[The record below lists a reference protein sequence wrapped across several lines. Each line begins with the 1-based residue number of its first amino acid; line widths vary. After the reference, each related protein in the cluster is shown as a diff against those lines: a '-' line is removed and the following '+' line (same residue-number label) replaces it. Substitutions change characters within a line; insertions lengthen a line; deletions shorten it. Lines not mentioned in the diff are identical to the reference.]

1 MPSFLLETIAL
12 IDLTLLSLFIPT
24 FFIVSLTP
32 GMCMTLAMS
41 LGITIGV
48 RKTFWMMYGELLGV
62 ATVAFASVLGVATIM
77 TKFPQL
83 FQGFKLLGALYL
95 LYVGVNMWC
104 AKGKLSTDA
113 TQCPATIKKRSLFQ
127 QGFFTAIA
135 NPKGWAFMIS
145 LLPPF
150 INQALP
156 LAPQLGILVA
166 VILMSEFICMTIYAT
181 GGKTIGKVLTQRNNV
196 QLLNKIS
203 GSLMMLVAIWLAFS

>member
-1 MPSFLLETIAL
+1 
-12 IDLTLLSLFIPT
+12 
-24 FFIVSLTP
+24 
-32 GMCMTLAMS
+32 MCMTLAMS

-62 ATVAFASVLGVATIM
+62 ATVAIASVLGVATIM

-83 FQGFKLLGALYL
+83 FQGFKILGALYL
-95 LYVGVNMWC
+95 LYVGINMWR
-104 AKGKLSTDA
+104 AKGQLIDDSN
-113 TQCPATIKKRSLFQ
+113 QYQQLIKKRSLFK

-150 INQALP
+150 ISPTLP
-156 LAPQLGILVA
+156 LTPQLSILVT
-166 VILMSEFICMTIYAT
+166 VILISEFICMTIYAT

-196 QLLNKIS
+196 QLLNKVS
-203 GSLMMLVAIWLAFS
+203 GCLMILVAIWLAIS

>member
-1 MPSFLLETIAL
+1 M
-12 IDLTLLSLFIPT
+12 IDITLLSLFIPT

-62 ATVAFASVLGVATIM
+62 ATVAIASVLGVATIM
-77 TKFPQL
+77 TEFPQL
-83 FQGFKLLGALYL
+83 FQAFKILGALYL
-95 LYVGVNMWC
+95 FYVGVSMWR
-104 AKGKLSTDA
+104 AKGKHA
-113 TQCPATIKKRSLFQ
+113 TTLDQQPQVIKKRSLFQ

-150 INQALP
+150 ISQTLP
-156 LAPQLGILVA
+156 LAPQLSILVA
-166 VILMSEFICMTIYAT
+166 VILVSEFICMTIYAT

-196 QLLNKIS
+196 KLLNKMS
-203 GSLMMLVAIWLAFS
+203 GSLMILVAIWLASS

>member
-1 MPSFLLETIAL
+1 LEPETL
-12 IDLTLLSLFIPT
+12 IDITLLSLFIPT

-62 ATVAFASVLGVATIM
+62 ASVAIASVLGVATIM
-77 TKFPQL
+77 TQFPEL
-83 FQGFKLLGALYL
+83 FQAFKILGALYL
-95 LYVGVNMWC
+95 AYVGINMWR
-104 AKGKLSTDA
+104 AKGKLATNSTPES
-113 TQCPATIKKRSLFQ
+113 QIIKKRSLFQ
-127 QGFFTAIA
+127 QGFLTAIA

-150 INQALP
+150 ISQTLP
-156 LAPQLGILVA
+156 LAPQLSILVA
-166 VILMSEFICMTIYAT
+166 VILISEFICMTIYAT

-203 GSLMMLVAIWLAFS
+203 GSLMILVAIWLSVS

>member
-1 MPSFLLETIAL
+1 
-12 IDLTLLSLFIPT
+12 
-24 FFIVSLTP
+24 
-32 GMCMTLAMS
+32 MTLAMS

-62 ATVAFASVLGVATIM
+62 ATVAIASVLGVATIM
-77 TKFPQL
+77 TKFPEL
-83 FQGFKLLGALYL
+83 FQAFKILGALYL
-95 LYVGVNMWC
+95 AYVGINMWR
-104 AKGKLSTDA
+104 AKGKLVTSSA
-113 TQCPATIKKRSLFQ
+113 QCPKTIKKRSLFQ

-150 INQALP
+150 ISQALP
-156 LAPQLGILVA
+156 LAPQLVILVA
-166 VILMSEFICMTIYAT
+166 VILISEFICMTIYAT

-203 GSLMMLVAIWLAFS
+203 GSLMILVAIWLASS

>member
-1 MPSFLLETIAL
+1 L
-12 IDLTLLSLFIPT
+12 IDFTLLSLFIPT

-62 ATVAFASVLGVATIM
+62 AAVAIASVLGVATIM
-77 TKFPQL
+77 TQFPQL
-83 FQGFKLLGALYL
+83 FQAFKILGALYL
-95 LYVGVNMWC
+95 LYVGINMWR
-104 AKGKLSTDA
+104 AQGKLA
-113 TQCPATIKKRSLFQ
+113 TTTNQPQQIIRKRSLFQ

-150 INQALP
+150 ISQTLP
-156 LAPQLGILVA
+156 LAPQLSILVV
-166 VILMSEFICMTIYAT
+166 VILISEFICMTIYAT

-203 GSLMMLVAIWLAFS
+203 GCLMIFVAIWLATS

>member
-1 MPSFLLETIAL
+1 M
-12 IDLTLLSLFIPT
+12 IDITLLSLFIPT

-62 ATVAFASVLGVATIM
+62 ATVAIASVLGVATIM
-77 TKFPQL
+77 TKFPEL
-83 FQGFKLLGALYL
+83 FQTFKILGALYL
-95 LYVGVNMWC
+95 AYVGINMWR
-104 AKGKLSTDA
+104 AKTEIATDNNQSTQA
-113 TQCPATIKKRSLFQ
+113 ISKRSLFQ

-135 NPKGWAFMIS
+135 NPKGWAFMVS

-150 INQALP
+150 ISQTLP
-156 LAPQLGILVA
+156 LAPQLAILVL
-166 VILMSEFICMTIYAT
+166 VILFSEFICMTLYAT
-181 GGKTIGKVLTQRNNV
+181 GGKTISQILVKNNNV

-203 GSLMMLVAIWLAFS
+203 GSLMLLVAAWLAMS

>member
-1 MPSFLLETIAL
+1 M
-12 IDLTLLSLFIPT
+12 IDITLLSLFIPT

-62 ATVAFASVLGVATIM
+62 ATVAVASVLGVATIM

-83 FQGFKLLGALYL
+83 FQAFKLLGALYL
-95 LYVGVNMWC
+95 LYVGINMWR
-104 AKGKLSTDA
+104 AKGKLA
-113 TQCPATIKKRSLFQ
+113 TATSQELQVIKKRSLFQ

-150 INQALP
+150 ISQALP
-156 LAPQLGILVA
+156 LAPQLSILVT
-166 VILMSEFICMTIYAT
+166 VILISEFICMTIYAT

-203 GSLMMLVAIWLAFS
+203 GSLMILVAIWLASS

>member
-1 MPSFLLETIAL
+1 MIDIA
-12 IDLTLLSLFIPT
+12 LLSLFIPT

-62 ATVAFASVLGVATIM
+62 ATVAIASVLGVATIM
-77 TKFPQL
+77 TKFPEL
-83 FQGFKLLGALYL
+83 FQAFKILGALYL
-95 LYVGVNMWC
+95 AYVGINMWR
-104 AKGKLSTDA
+104 AKGKLATDSA
-113 TQCPATIKKRSLFQ
+113 QCEKTIKKRSLFQ

-150 INQALP
+150 ISQALP
-156 LAPQLGILVA
+156 LAPQLVILVA
-166 VILMSEFICMTIYAT
+166 VILVSEFICMTIYAT

-203 GSLMMLVAIWLAFS
+203 GSLMILVAIWLASS

>member
-1 MPSFLLETIAL
+1 LEPQAL
-12 IDLTLLSLFIPT
+12 IDITLLSLFIPT

-62 ATVAFASVLGVATIM
+62 ASVAIASVLGVATIM
-77 TKFPQL
+77 TQFPEL
-83 FQGFKLLGALYL
+83 FQAFKMLGALYL
-95 LYVGVNMWC
+95 AYVGINMWR
-104 AKGKLSTDA
+104 AKGKLATNSTPDS
-113 TQCPATIKKRSLFQ
+113 QIIKKRSLFQ

-150 INQALP
+150 ISQTLP
-156 LAPQLGILVA
+156 LAPQLSILVA
-166 VILMSEFICMTIYAT
+166 VILISEFICMTIYAT
-181 GGKTIGKVLTQRNNV
+181 GGKTIGKLLTQRNNV

-203 GSLMMLVAIWLAFS
+203 GILMILVAIWLGVS

>member
-1 MPSFLLETIAL
+1 M
-12 IDLTLLSLFIPT
+12 IDITLLSLFIPT

-48 RKTFWMMYGELLGV
+48 RRTFWMMYGELLGV
-62 ATVAFASVLGVATIM
+62 ATVAVTSVLGVATIM

-83 FQGFKLLGALYL
+83 FQAFKMLGALYL
-95 LYVGVNMWC
+95 VYVGLNMWR
-104 AKGKLSTDA
+104 AKGKLSTSSD
-113 TQCPATIKKRSLFQ
+113 QEPKTIKKRSLFQ

-150 INQALP
+150 ISQTLP

-166 VILMSEFICMTIYAT
+166 VILTSEFICMTIYAT
-181 GGKTIGKVLTQRNNV
+181 GGKTIGKVLTPRNNV

-203 GSLMMLVAIWLAFS
+203 GSLMILVAIWLASS

>member
-1 MPSFLLETIAL
+1 L
-12 IDLTLLSLFIPT
+12 IDITLLSLFIPT

-62 ATVAFASVLGVATIM
+62 ATVAIASVLGVATIM
-77 TKFPQL
+77 TEFPQL
-83 FQGFKLLGALYL
+83 FQAFKILGALYL
-95 LYVGVNMWC
+95 FYVGVSMWR
-104 AKGKLSTDA
+104 AKGKHA
-113 TQCPATIKKRSLFQ
+113 TTLDQQPQVIKKRSLFQ

-150 INQALP
+150 ISQTLP
-156 LAPQLGILVA
+156 LAPQLSILVA
-166 VILMSEFICMTIYAT
+166 VILVSEFICMTIYAT

-196 QLLNKIS
+196 KLLNKIS
-203 GSLMMLVAIWLAFS
+203 GSLMILVAIWLASS

>member
-1 MPSFLLETIAL
+1 M
-12 IDLTLLSLFIPT
+12 IDITLLSLFIPT
-24 FFIVSLTP
+24 FFIVSITP

-62 ATVAFASVLGVATIM
+62 ASVAVASVLGIATIM
-77 TKFPQL
+77 AKFPQL
-83 FQGFKLLGALYL
+83 FQGFKILGALYL
-95 LYVGVNMWC
+95 AYVGINMWR
-104 AKGKLSTDA
+104 AQGSLTPTINQAQSV
-113 TQCPATIKKRSLFQ
+113 IKKRSLFQ

-150 INQALP
+150 INQSLP
-156 LAPQLGILVA
+156 LAPQLSVLVM
-166 VILMSEFICMTIYAT
+166 VILISEFICMTIYAT

-203 GSLMMLVAIWLAFS
+203 GCLMILVAIWLASS

>member
-1 MPSFLLETIAL
+1 M
-12 IDLTLLSLFIPT
+12 IDITLLSLFIPT
-24 FFIVSLTP
+24 FFIVSITP

-62 ATVAFASVLGVATIM
+62 ATVAIASVLGVATVM
-77 TKFPQL
+77 AKFPQL
-83 FQGFKLLGALYL
+83 FQAFKILGALYL
-95 LYVGVNMWC
+95 TYVGINMWR
-104 AKGKLSTDA
+104 AKGKLA
-113 TQCPATIKKRSLFQ
+113 TTSLQCIEVIRKRSLFQ

-135 NPKGWAFMIS
+135 NPKGWAFMVS

-150 INQALP
+150 ISQSLP

-166 VILMSEFICMTIYAT
+166 VILLSEFICMTIYAT

-203 GSLMMLVAIWLAFS
+203 GSLMILVAVWLAVS

>member
-1 MPSFLLETIAL
+1 M
-12 IDLTLLSLFIPT
+12 IDITLLSLFIPT

-62 ATVAFASVLGVATIM
+62 ATVAVASVLGVATVM
-77 TKFPQL
+77 TKFPEL
-83 FQGFKLLGALYL
+83 FQAFKVLGAMYL
-95 LYVGVNMWC
+95 AYVGVNMWR
-104 AKGKLSTDA
+104 AKGQLAKNA
-113 TQCPATIKKRSLFQ
+113 EQCPKTIKKRSLFQ

-135 NPKGWAFMIS
+135 NPKGWSFMIS

-150 INQALP
+150 INETLP

-166 VILMSEFICMTIYAT
+166 VILISEFICMTIYAT
-181 GGKTIGKVLTQRNNV
+181 GGKTVAKLLTQRNNV

-203 GSLMMLVAIWLAFS
+203 GSLMILVAIWLASS

>member
-1 MPSFLLETIAL
+1 L
-12 IDLTLLSLFIPT
+12 IDITLLSLFIPT
-24 FFIVSLTP
+24 FFMVSLTP

-62 ATVAFASVLGVATIM
+62 AAVAIASVLGVATVM
-77 TKFPQL
+77 AKFPQL
-83 FQGFKLLGALYL
+83 FQGFKILGALYL
-95 LYVGVNMWC
+95 AYVGINMWR
-104 AKGKLSTDA
+104 AKGKLASSSE
-113 TQCPATIKKRSLFQ
+113 QYLQTIKKRTLFQ

-150 INQALP
+150 ISQTLP
-156 LAPQLGILVA
+156 LTPQLSILVT
-166 VILMSEFICMTIYAT
+166 VILISEFVCMTLYAT
-181 GGKTIGKVLTQRNNV
+181 GGKSIGKVLTQRNNV

-203 GSLMMLVAIWLAFS
+203 GSLMILVAIWLASS